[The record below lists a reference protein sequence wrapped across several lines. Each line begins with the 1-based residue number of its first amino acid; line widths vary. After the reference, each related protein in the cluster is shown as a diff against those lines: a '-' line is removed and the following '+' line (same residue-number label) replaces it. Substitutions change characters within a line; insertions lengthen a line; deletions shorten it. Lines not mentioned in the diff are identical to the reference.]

1 MIFCVVQVRAYE
13 FGFYIPV
20 QWVGGVKHMDRTAMI
35 ASLDRFGN
43 VHLKDGTIF
52 KNPEYEYSANLHFC
66 TLTEN
71 SADVVCL
78 FLFLGLSCYEHPHTM
93 LFEEWWRDAHQPG
106 THRTQDVHIE
116 RQCCTDGTSWMCM
129 RISPCGS
136 TCKNMYPVGWF
147 NQVFSLYLP
156 NA

>member
-1 MIFCVVQVRAYE
+1 MIFCVVQVRADQ

-71 SADVVCL
+71 SADVVYI
-78 FLFLGLSCYEHPHTM
+78 FFVFGLVLLRAPT
-93 LFEEWWRDAHQPG
+93 
-106 THRTQDVHIE
+106 
-116 RQCCTDGTSWMCM
+116 QCCLKNGGAMHINRAHTELRMCTL
-129 RISPCGS
+129 SG
-136 TCKNMYPVGWF
+136 
-147 NQVFSLYLP
+147 
-156 NA
+156 NAAQMVPAGCA

>member
-35 ASLDRFGN
+35 TSVNCFGN

-71 SADVVCL
+71 SADVVCI
-78 FLFLGLSCYEHPHTM
+78 FLCFGTCLVTSTHT
-93 LFEEWWRDAHQPG
+93 
-106 THRTQDVHIE
+106 
-116 RQCCTDGTSWMCM
+116 QCCLKNGGAMHINRAHTELRMCTL
-129 RISPCGS
+129 SG
-136 TCKNMYPVGWF
+136 
-147 NQVFSLYLP
+147 
-156 NA
+156 NAAQMVPAGCA